1 MKRTLTLIA
10 LVVLLVASNNFAQA
24 KEKLTDNQLQTLITG
39 IKSDNPGLKRSS
51 IFFAGYYK
59 LTETVDVLKDEM
71 LNAENPDIQ
80 ILAALALYEI
90 GDDNVIVDLNMLAK
104 NKDEDYKVRRMAQAI
119 YEHWVN
125 DKNFVSAAY

>member
-10 LVVLLVASNNFAQA
+10 LIVLLVSANSFAQA
-24 KEKLTDNQLQTLITG
+24 KELTDNQLQTLVTG
-39 IKSDNPGLKRSS
+39 IKSDNLGLKRSS

-59 LTETVDVLKDEM
+59 LSETVDVLKDEM
-71 LNAENPDIQ
+71 LNAENADIQ

-90 GDDNVIVDLNMLAK
+90 GDDDVMVDLNVLAK

-125 DKNFVSAAY
+125 ESNFVSVAR

>member
-10 LVVLLVASNNFAQA
+10 LVLLLVSTNSFAQA
-24 KEKLTDNQLQTLITG
+24 KDQLTDNQLQTLVTG
-39 IKSDNPGLKRSS
+39 IKSDNLGLKRSS

-59 LTETVDVLKDEM
+59 LSETVDVLKDEM

-90 GDDNVIVDLNMLAK
+90 GDDDVMVDLNVLAK

-125 DKNFVSAAY
+125 EMNFVSVAR